1 MKTGSLWHIFNGVSG
16 EPELGRFL
24 FFIVGVSY
32 CIYAGMAMY
41 VLHQSWN
48 PIEFSTGAAVVL
60 GAGAGGIAL
69 KDRSVAV
76 AKQTTPDSNSGTGS

>member
-24 FFIVGVSY
+24 FFVMGIAY
-32 CIYAGMAMY
+32 CIYEGVAMY
-41 VLHQSWN
+41 VLHQPWN
-48 PIEFSTGAAVVL
+48 PIEFATGGGVVL

-69 KDRSVAV
+69 KDRSVAA
-76 AKQTTPDSNSGTGS
+76 AKQTTPEATPGQG